1 MNSINKN
8 KQKDNLKN
16 LELRKQF
23 INLLEKLPDNN
34 TREIGYNGLKELILN
49 NNNSYDSLRIFLNSL
64 MNYHTENLK
73 AQEILILLFGYIGQ
87 VYKNNLLDPID
98 HPMSIINSINRIVTF
113 IRNTNMK
120 SSAYTLLKACSYSI
134 LQILDNCMPKND
146 VDNLNKIFVEPF
158 ISNINISSNIYL
170 KNGCCIYINDL
181 IYHIKKKTEFDLQIL

>member
-73 AQEILILLFGYIGQ
+73 AQEMIILLFGYIGQ
-87 VYKNNLLDPID
+87 IYKNNLLDPID
-98 HPMSIINSINRIVTF
+98 HPKSIINSINRIVTF

-134 LQILDNCMPKND
+134 LQIPDNCMPKND
-146 VDNLNKIFVEPF
+146 VDNEYVIIEQPF
-158 ISNINISSNIYL
+158 LSKKEGSSNSHKLWRFREIFESKRVFL
-170 KNGCCIYINDL
+170 SNSL
-181 IYHIKKKTEFDLQIL
+181 LA